1 MSEYGGTTVDERVV
15 EMRIDNDKFEAGAKK
30 TISIL
35 ESLDKSLNN
44 LGNQNASGFNDVAKT
59 MDAVTSKFSVMGTI
73 GDQVL
78 RNLTNSAMGF
88 VNEMK
93 HVAESLTTKQIDAG
107 WSKYADKTSAIQT
120 IMAATHKNI
129 GTLYKDEADQ
139 LERVNEQIEKLAWF
153 TDETSYNF
161 IDMVGNIG
169 KFTSNGRGLEESVT
183 AMQGISNWAAISGG
197 KVQEASRAMYNLSQA
212 LGMGYVSIAD
222 WKSIEL
228 ANMATA
234 EFKEMVL
241 ETATDMGKLQK
252 VAENTWKVVGTG
264 NADDAMSGTLMSV
277 EDFRE
282 GLKKKWFDSDVLL
295 EVLQRYGTFTDAL
308 YNATQELGGVTAS
321 EFLEALE
328 AYKTNNIE
336 KIGNLARRMGVEVQE
351 LIPYLQELSKAEYDL
366 GYRAFVAAQEAKTF
380 QEAIDATKDAV
391 STKWMDIF
399 EILFGN
405 YNEAKKLWTGLANT
419 LYEVFATPVEK
430 LGDFLSEIFDDTI
443 FDTDENDDAVE
454 GAEALGKQTE
464 SLAGMLEK
472 AGRNTDDLWSAIKRV
487 LSAEELQ
494 ELKNQGYE
502 DLDKILKDGKISAD
516 QFRQA
521 LELMAQDTSH
531 VAEGTEVAGKSFE
544 EMRKVATEVLRGDWG
559 NGEQRRKL
567 LEEAGFDY
575 DTIQWLA
582 GNLNWF
588 GTAVSDEFLMALDK
602 PARVAE
608 ILTGRIGGSTAQAVQ
623 YTAEEI
629 AAMNDMLQNCGVLLE
644 QVENGTLDI
653 YSAYS
658 ILSGKAQGD
667 LTKYMTVGDLFR
679 QGLKNILT
687 YITDIATVVSDAF
700 EGVFFNKD
708 AVNSFK
714 DVVIGFY
721 NFSEAIQITNK
732 DTGELTENGEKLQRR
747 FESIFTILKQI
758 GRVIKAVFTV
768 AKTAIK
774 SAFYILSPFLE
785 LFGNVFDMFAD
796 LVSDAEDN
804 FTLSGIEN
812 FFRGL
817 GDGIRNFLNS
827 FPIIE
832 MAFMAVGNAISW
844 VVGLISSIF
853 GPSIDEAGAAVDTF
867 AGSVENV
874 TQVAGASKAFGSLND
889 SFNSFLEKHT
899 VLKAFINTIQNV
911 FNFISSHVGIVFDI
925 LKIAG
930 VGIVAVIDTILVAIS
945 NVFGWFGDGTTEATK
960 LGGGIDALRKRFARF
975 EEIISKLSADISTAF
990 KSGGIQAAVSKFF
1003 DSLQRGFRTIIPEG
1017 NLFTTVL
1024 SGIWNFLRNGL
1035 GTVASF
1041 LIAPIVGL
1049 SEAIGSLWSN
1059 MGGKEANENVENAEN
1074 IFTRF
1079 GKAVEALFS
1088 VIFSK
1093 PPEIKQ
1099 KVINFLTPIWE
1110 GVVEFARSIKFR
1122 DVLSALRLAVITS
1135 FLGDILDF
1143 VHVFRHVRN
1152 EVDDIMES
1160 LTETIFDMGYMF
1172 RKMGASFQTNAILK
1186 FAVAVAILGIVIYN
1200 LTKLAQSD
1208 ARDDMTYVTTLLMSL
1223 MLVMTALIG
1232 VINKSNYLSRV
1243 DIKQFTVIPRL
1254 MGALIGLALVIFATA
1269 NAISKINKVGDW
1281 KKIWAAFAPILTVVA
1296 LLIVGII
1303 ALASIISKSG
1313 DITETGSKFRAIGSS
1328 VMRIAGGMVF
1338 MALAIQMLLVPI
1350 ALFTLLFRG
1359 KNGTAGLGMAAVVV
1373 GGVLAALFAVMLVMA
1388 KMLGKMENAFYD
1400 ERILAVGTSILK
1412 MSAAMFVLAMAVN
1425 MLLIP
1430 IGLLAAVFAFA
1441 GGRGGA
1447 ALVGGLAIVGILLA
1461 SILIFFQGLTAELGA
1476 LQAKKI
1482 ENIGNVFLKM
1492 AASMLMVA
1500 LAINMM
1506 IVPIIIL
1513 TGLAN
1518 KYGDEIWKAV
1528 GVVGAIMLVYGAIL
1542 AGLMWISNNAK
1553 SAKHIEHFGDFLIKL
1568 SLSMLIFS
1576 AAGVV
1581 FGAALVVIAA
1591 GLAAISGVIPKI
1603 QDFGKT
1609 LLTIAVIAGAMWLFG
1624 AAAKSIGSG
1633 LLAMAAAFLVFAAGL
1648 YVLGHAMDAFAKWY
1662 PKFKEKFSSLITGF
1676 KERLK
1681 SGDWK
1686 SFAIIL
1692 AGFTGLVLALKLLIN
1707 MTRSTNRLFNFFDT
1721 FGSKTKSFGSNI
1733 LGWVGTI
1740 PTKLIALLGKIAT
1753 AFTTHREEVV
1763 KAIVGLLIVVGAYI
1777 IDIIPTVTDMI
1788 VKAIIELLKSV
1799 AKSINDH
1806 SGEIVEAITDIVAAI
1821 FNLIAEVFAGIGKLW
1836 DKLSTGGKWAFG
1848 AAAIVTI
1855 AAVIYKLIA
1864 GIKNLKEHFRGI
1876 ADSTK
1881 EISKNGDKVIE
1892 VAREVAKAGGG
1903 SGWYAPGYNSSALG
1917 DMAGDALSSAIIG
1930 KTIARNLAKGA
1941 AIGGEAGAKAGAKG
1955 LLGVILAHPIIA
1967 AILGTAAIVGGS
1979 AYLGYRGVK
1988 KQNEFLKDQQYGA
2001 KGRDK
2006 DDLQDRIAAVND
2018 LKESYEKAVDEFNT
2032 LSETAPDTLFM
2043 PQQEMDAK
2051 NIAWREELEELKKE
2065 FDYRTYADFNN
2076 ELSRYIILADANKD
2090 ATDKLTKAYTEFDN
2104 ALKEAGASKEDF
2116 DRINKYST
2124 SVDATLDN
2132 MFYGGLI
2139 KDYSSL
2145 QMLKQYAQE
2154 LTNLEGGVNRLNGY
2168 YNTLAEMLQIPVDE
2182 FMRQYEAVNGNIYAM
2197 DAYKNRVQNYAQEIS
2212 IAADGTVT
2220 LTEAGLQL
2228 AAAYR
2233 EMRGAS
2239 ATAEEQIEDINAIA
2253 GLSGY
2258 KIREDLLG
2266 NFNLSREDVLNKIKE
2281 AITPSG
2287 TDFEKLGDIFE
2298 PTGSFIDSAVGDS
2311 IEDYSYLTEN
2321 PMQFL
2326 ADMTEE
2332 YFRYPKAFDVNSPS
2346 KRFARLGES
2355 IPEGVA
2361 LGIQNGT
2368 KKQFGNGGV
2377 FSLMA
2382 SLIQGSG
2389 RSILGGLNLYDWL
2402 PFNIYGMQIKTY
2414 ANKAEMKRWDKILKI
2429 QENIV
2434 KIQEEAT
2441 VNQARTQDKMFEKW
2455 DEVIKGQ
2462 SQTMQQMNSNAQ
2474 YQTRLEA
2481 ERAKGSSNTKSGV
2494 TASASDNSQKV
2505 TSGSVNNNRK
2515 SYTVDETNKI
2525 IEETQKQTAQTEK
2538 EIVAMYTEHEI
2549 DAEEAA
2555 KRLHETWYN
2564 DMTAT
2569 MDAKANTEQPIK
2581 RNENENIYIHSE
2593 DLADWMDGR
2602 RKTYHGARAE
2612 ELGVG
2617 PGTNR
2622 ELWNGGDRDTY
2633 LKLTKEWENMFDSAG
2648 SAKDRLKLLNDEL
2661 NKIEGSSIILTN
2673 SRFKFDAETLESM
2686 SEEEAQNVLVKFM
2699 KSQDPFYETNSQY
2712 TAENHTLALSMYDVF
2727 RDANNYLDKLQK
2739 FANGDRGNARSR
2751 RMDFDLLD
2759 YVANPEVTPELYEKY
2774 SGWLDALSRS
2784 HPFYRSIGLGSFN
2797 NNGYDDVVLTDNALK
2812 QIEEAIQQTE
2822 KYRAEVQ
2829 QARDWLKQNADAL
2842 NLNIET
2848 DIDPISDIQ
2857 ILSWKSSM
2865 GEKALSYGIWD
2876 FMKLTPDE
2884 LMKQMGLT
2892 DTAELTEKLTSAFS
2906 VFGVPIDGA
2915 VGGSIEENKGL
2926 IYNPMHD
2933 VFAGDLPLW
2942 FRDLLEINSP
2952 SKVFSQLAVG
2962 IPEGVAEGIQSD
2974 EGKNY
2979 IMTALK
2985 SLVTA
2990 MLSNLKNLPTIFK
3003 ILGTNSANG
3012 LVSGIASGQYPTY
3025 AAGSNLMIAATLN
3038 LKNLPNTFRVF
3049 GVNAAAGLVNGLNS
3063 GYSAAYA
3070 AGARLGAAATAGF
3083 RDNLDI
3089 NSPSKVFMKLAGY
3102 IPEGIALG
3110 VKNEEDVAID
3120 SIVVLSKDL
3129 IDAVHKNMA
3138 KVGILSDDNFVINSV
3153 ARPVVDYSGLV
3164 NRNNYASVMS
3174 SSAKAAEYLKNIGNI
3189 NNFDYDT
3196 SKIKYSDHGEDIV
3209 SELQIM
3215 STKLG
3220 KLGQEIT
3227 NMKIVLNNGVL
3238 VGELAPAM
3246 NRQLGTYATREL
3258 RQ

>member
-44 LGNQNASGFNDVAKT
+44 LGNQNASGFEDVAKT
-59 MDAVTSKFSVMGTI
+59 MDAVTSKFSIMGTI

-93 HVAESLTTKQIDAG
+93 HVAESLTTRQIDAG

-120 IMAATHKNI
+120 IMAATHKDI

-252 VAENTWKVVGTG
+252 VAENTWKIVGTG
-264 NADDAMSGTLMSV
+264 DADDAMSGTLMSV

-308 YNATQELGGVTAS
+308 YNATQDLGGVTAS

-328 AYKTNNIE
+328 AYKSNNME
-336 KIGNLARRMGVEVQE
+336 KIGNLARRMGVDVQE
-351 LIPYLQELSKAEYDL
+351 LIPHLQELSKAEYDL

-419 LYEVFATPVEK
+419 LYDVFATPVEK
-430 LGDFLSEIFDDTI
+430 LGDFLSAVFDDTI

-472 AGRNTDDLWSAIKRV
+472 AGRSSNDLFDAIKKV

-494 ELKNQGYE
+494 ELENQGYK
-502 DLDKILKDGKISAD
+502 DLEQILKDGKISAD

-531 VAEGTEVAGKSFE
+531 VVEGTEIAGKSFE

-575 DTIQWLA
+575 ETIQWLA

-629 AAMNDMLQNCGVLLE
+629 AAMNDMLQNCGVLLD
-644 QVENGTLDI
+644 QIENGTMDV
-653 YSAYS
+653 YTAYS
-658 ILSGKAQGD
+658 ILSGKSQSD
-667 LTKYMTVGDLFR
+667 LTKYMTVGDMFR

-687 YITDIATVVSDAF
+687 YITDIATIAADAF
-700 EGVFFNKD
+700 EGIFFGKD
-708 AVNSFK
+708 AIRSFK
-714 DVVIGFY
+714 DVVANFY
-721 NFSEAIQITNK
+721 LFSEAIQITDK
-732 DTGELTENGEKLQRR
+732 ETGELTESGEKLQRR
-747 FESIFTILKQI
+747 FESIFIIVKQL
-758 GRVIKAVFTV
+758 GRVIKAVFTI

-774 SAFYILSPFLE
+774 SAFYVLSPFLE

-796 LVSDAEDN
+796 LVSNAEDN

-817 GDGIRNFLNS
+817 GEGIRNFLNS

-832 MAFMAVGNAISW
+832 MAFMAIGNAISF
-844 VVGLISSIF
+844 VAGLISSIF
-853 GPSIDEAGAAVDTF
+853 GPSVDEAGVAVDNF

-889 SFNSFLEKHT
+889 SFSSFLEKHT
-899 VLKAFINTIQNV
+899 LLKAFVNTIQNV
-911 FNFISSHVGIVFDI
+911 FNFISSHIGVVFDI

-930 VGIVAVIDTILVAIS
+930 IGIVAVIDTILVAIS

-960 LGGGIDALRKRFARF
+960 LGGGIDALRKRFVRF

-1003 DSLQRGFRTIIPEG
+1003 DSLQKGFRTIIPDG
-1017 NLFTTVL
+1017 NVFTTVL
-1024 SGIWNFLRNGL
+1024 SGIWNFLKNGL

-1049 SEAIGSLWSN
+1049 SDAIGILWSN
-1059 MGGKEANENVENAEN
+1059 MGGKEAEENVENAEN

-1172 RKMGASFQTNAILK
+1172 RKMGTSFQANAVLK

-1223 MLVMTALIG
+1223 MLVMTALLG

-1269 NAISKINKVGDW
+1269 NAISKINKIGDW

-1296 LLIVGII
+1296 LLMVGII
-1303 ALASIISKSG
+1303 ALASIISKAG

-1359 KNGTAGLGMAAVVV
+1359 ENGTAGLGMAAAVV

-1388 KMLGKMENAFYD
+1388 KTLGKMENAFYD

-1412 MSAAMFVLAMAVN
+1412 MAAAMFVLAFAVD
-1425 MLLIP
+1425 MLLVP
-1430 IGLLAAVFAFA
+1430 IAILAAISAIGEGRGALALLGGLILVGLLLAAI
-1441 GGRGGA
+1441 GM
-1447 ALVGGLAIVGILLA
+1447 
-1461 SILIFFQGLTAELGA
+1461 FFKSLTIQLGA

-1553 SAKHIEHFGDFLIKL
+1553 SAKRIEHFGDFLIKL

-1662 PKFKEKFSSLITGF
+1662 PKFKEKIKSLITGF

-1686 SFAIIL
+1686 SFAVIL

-1733 LGWVGTI
+1733 LGWIGTI

-1777 IDIIPTVTDMI
+1777 IDIIPTVTDMV
-1788 VKAIIELLKSV
+1788 VKAVIELLKSV

-1903 SGWYAPGYNSSALG
+1903 SGWYAPGYNSSVLG
-1917 DMAGDALSSAIIG
+1917 NMAGDALSSAIIG

-1941 AIGGEAGAKAGAKG
+1941 AIGGEAGAKVGAKG
-1955 LLGVILAHPIIA
+1955 LLGTILANPIVA

-1979 AYLGYRGVK
+1979 AYLGYRGVQ

-2018 LKESYEKAVDEFNT
+2018 LKESYEKAADEFNT

-2051 NIAWREELEELKKE
+2051 KIAWHEELEELKKE

-2090 ATDKLTKAYTEFDN
+2090 ATDKLTKAYAEFDN

-2124 SVDATLDN
+2124 SVDTTLDN
-2132 MFYGGLI
+2132 MFNGGLI

-2212 IAADGTVT
+2212 IAADGTVA

-2253 GLSGY
+2253 GLSGF

-2266 NFNLSREDVLNKIKE
+2266 NFNLSREDLLNKIKE
-2281 AITPSG
+2281 VITPSG

-2298 PTGSFIDSAVGDS
+2298 PTGSFIDGAVGDS
-2311 IEDYSYLTEN
+2311 IEDYAYLTEG
-2321 PMQFL
+2321 PMKFL

-2346 KRFARLGES
+2346 KRFAKLGES

-2389 RSILGGLNLYDWL
+2389 RSILGGLNLYNWL
-2402 PFNIYGMQIKTY
+2402 PFNIYGMQIKTQ
-2414 ANKAEMKRWDKILKI
+2414 ANKAEMKRWDKVLKA
-2429 QENIV
+2429 QETMV
-2434 KIQEEAT
+2434 QIQEEVA
-2441 VNQARTQDKMFEKW
+2441 VNQAKTQDKMFEKW

-2462 SQTMQQMNSNAQ
+2462 STS
-2474 YQTRLEA
+2474 
-2481 ERAKGSSNTKSGV
+2481 SSNTKSGV
-2494 TASASDNSQKV
+2494 TASAPDNSQKV
-2505 TSGSVNNNRK
+2505 SSGNVANNRQY
-2515 SYTVDETNKI
+2515 YTVDETNKI

-2564 DMTAT
+2564 DMSTA
-2569 MDAKANTEQPIK
+2569 MDARANTEQPIK
-2581 RNENENIYIHSE
+2581 KNENENIYIRSE
-2593 DLADWMDGR
+2593 DLADWMDSQ
-2602 RKTYHGARAE
+2602 RKEYLKIMADKYD
-2612 ELGVG
+2612 VG
-2617 PGTNR
+2617 PGSNR
-2622 ELWNGGDRDTY
+2622 RLWNGGDYEDNDRINSILDAIDQYTNDRVEESKRS
-2633 LKLTKEWENMFDSAG
+2633 LKVYDDEALAAGYITKEDYDFINKWFRDPKEIETITAEWEKMFDSAG
-2648 SAKDRLKLLNDEL
+2648 DAKERLKILNDEL
-2661 NKIEGSSIILTN
+2661 IKIKGAPLVDDKAFITM
-2673 SRFKFDAETLESM
+2673 T
-2686 SEEEAQNVLVKFM
+2686 EEEAQKELTRFINTYDNYSEYSSESHMLM
-2699 KSQDPFYETNSQY
+2699 N
-2712 TAENHTLALSMYDVF
+2712 TLYDVF
-2727 RDANNYLDKLQK
+2727 RNTNKYLDRLQK
-2739 FANGDRGNARSR
+2739 LMGGDRGNAKTRH
-2751 RMDFDLLD
+2751 MGYDLLD
-2759 YVANPEVTPELYEKY
+2759 YMAKPEMTPELYEKY
-2774 SGWLDALSRS
+2774 YGWLYDLNKS
-2784 HPFYRSIGLGSFN
+2784 HPFYRSDGVGSFN
-2797 NNGYDDVVLTDNALK
+2797 NGGFDDVVLVDSAIK

-2892 DTAELTEKLTSAFS
+2892 DTTELTEKLTSAFS

-2952 SKVFSQLAVG
+2952 SKVFSDLAVG
-2962 IPEGVAEGIQSD
+2962 IPEGVAEGIQSA
-2974 EGKNY
+2974 EGQNS
-2979 IMTALK
+2979 IMTALQNM
-2985 SLVTA
+2985 VMA
-2990 MLSNLKNLPTIFK
+2990 MTSNLT
-3003 ILGTNSANG
+3003 
-3012 LVSGIASGQYPTY
+3012 
-3025 AAGSNLMIAATLN
+3025 
-3038 LKNLPNTFRVF
+3038 NLPNIFRVF
-3049 GVNAAAGLVNGLNS
+3049 GINAVSGLLSGLS
-3063 GYSAAYA
+3063 GGYSAAYA
-3070 AGARLGAAATAGF
+3070 AGASLGAAVTAGF
-3083 RDNLDI
+3083 RNSLQI
-3089 NSPSKVFMKLAGY
+3089 RSPSRVFMELAEF
-3102 IPEGIALG
+3102 IPKGIAQG
-3110 VKNEEDVAID
+3110 IENEEDSAIE

-3138 KVGILSDDNFVINSV
+3138 KVGVLADDNFTVNPSI
-3153 ARPVVDYSGLV
+3153 RPVMDYSGLAG
-3164 NRNNYASVMS
+3164 RSNYAAVMAN
-3174 SSAKAAEYLKNIGNI
+3174 SAKTAEYLKNIGNI
-3189 NNFDYDT
+3189 DKFDHDT
-3196 SKIKYSDHGEDIV
+3196 ANITFDNQNKDVVE
-3209 SELQIM
+3209 ELKIM
-3215 STKLG
+3215 STRLG